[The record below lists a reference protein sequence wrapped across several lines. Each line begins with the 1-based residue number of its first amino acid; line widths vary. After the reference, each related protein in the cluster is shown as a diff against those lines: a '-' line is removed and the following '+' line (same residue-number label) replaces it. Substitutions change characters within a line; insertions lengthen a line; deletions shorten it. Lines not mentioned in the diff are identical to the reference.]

1 MTFLGEKMKILLAK
15 YILTCDENFTILH
28 DKAIVF
34 DDKIIEIC
42 DFKNAVKKYGNEA
55 EILDYRNDFLM
66 PAFINPHIHLEFSA
80 NRTTLEYG
88 DFLKWLKS
96 VINSRDEL
104 SKEAK
109 NAAIKKQIEI
119 LKKSGVGTIGEIS
132 SFGIDTEICA
142 NSGIRTIFFNEIL
155 GSNPKFINQSWEKFL
170 TRFEYSKNFTNDMFI
185 PAISVHSP
193 YSTAEI
199 LTKKAC
205 DFARKNNLL
214 MSTHF
219 LESGYER
226 EWLDGGNDD
235 FKKYLLQ
242 FSENPKPFY
251 TLKSFIEHFKEL
263 RTLFTHCVFVDDF
276 SVFDVKFHAITHCA
290 VSNRFLSAKTLDLN
304 KIRASNI
311 NYNIAT
317 DGLSSNIS
325 LNFLDEL
332 RANLFIHDNENLCD
346 FAREL
351 LQNST
356 SETAKFL
363 GLDLGEIS
371 IGKIADFSIFNGF
384 EVSDENQIALQIILQ
399 NKNVKKLFIKGKLC
413 EF

>member
-1 MTFLGEKMKILLAK
+1 M
-15 YILTCDENFTILH
+15 
-28 DKAIVF
+28 
-34 DDKIIEIC
+34 
-42 DFKNAVKKYGNEA
+42 
-55 EILDYRNDFLM
+55 
-66 PAFINPHIHLEFSA
+66 
-80 NRTTLEYG
+80 
-88 DFLKWLKS
+88 
-96 VINSRDEL
+96 
-104 SKEAK
+104 
-109 NAAIKKQIEI
+109 
-119 LKKSGVGTIGEIS
+119 
-132 SFGIDTEICA
+132 
-142 NSGIRTIFFNEIL
+142 
-155 GSNPKFINQSWEKFL
+155 
-170 TRFEYSKNFTNDMFI
+170 
-185 PAISVHSP
+185 
-193 YSTAEI
+193 
-199 LTKKAC
+199 
-205 DFARKNNLL
+205 
-214 MSTHF
+214 
-219 LESGYER
+219 
-226 EWLDGGNDD
+226 
-235 FKKYLLQ
+235 
-242 FSENPKPFY
+242 
-251 TLKSFIEHFKEL
+251 
-263 RTLFTHCVFVDDF
+263 
-276 SVFDVKFHAITHCA
+276 
-290 VSNRFLSAKTLDLN
+290 SAKTLDLN